1 MSSSLLPPDFLRFPT
16 ERELVLRDQGTLV
29 GVIPEICLVSHFQV
43 GNWEVLY
50 RPLTTG
56 NVRRWGLPLMIPN
69 FSRLRNGLFVE
80 KGTTLPIHGFGRLLP
95 WTLLAA
101 DEHQAQLQLQ
111 SSEVTRACYPYEFT
125 FTVTVAVTPGRLT
138 YTLEMA
144 NRSAEMMPIAPGFH
158 PYLAVAQADKP
169 RLQVQGLPGFEAAA
183 IDWEHQPPDTPYPF
197 AGEVTI
203 TFPQQGT
210 LTITELP
217 QDGRY
222 ALHNMQVWTELPTRP
237 DHAFVCFEPTVG
249 SEDALNRPG
258 DRLEIA
264 PGATASIVLQLHAQ
278 AQA

>member
-1 MSSSLLPPDFLRFPT
+1 MSSALLPGDFLRFPT
-16 ERELVLRDQGTLV
+16 ERELVLRAQETVV

-43 GNWEVLY
+43 GTWEVLY

-69 FSRLRNGLFVE
+69 FSRLRNGLFLE

-95 WTLLAA
+95 WTLLMA
-101 DEHQAQLQLQ
+101 DEHQVQLQLQ
-111 SSEVTRACYPYEFT
+111 SNDTTRACYPYEFT
-125 FTVTVAVTPGRLT
+125 FTVTVTAAPRTLT
-138 YTLEMA
+138 YTLAME
-144 NRSAEMMPIAPGFH
+144 NHSAETMPIAPGFH
-158 PYLAVAQADKP
+158 PYFALAQAAKP

-183 IDWEHQPPDTPYPF
+183 IDWEHQPPDTPFPF

-203 TFPQQGT
+203 TFPEQGT
-210 LTITELP
+210 LTIAELP
-217 QDGRY
+217 QDGRF

-258 DRLEIA
+258 DRLEVA
-264 PGATASIVLQLHAQ
+264 PDSTVSIVLQLRAQ
-278 AQA
+278 TQA